1 MSTFDTFYDD
11 EQQREQSL
19 ASMESGADCEK
30 ISRIRKGRS
39 MSWISTLEDEPI
51 TSVKELTTLLD
62 QIFKKHE
69 TAQNWATTK
78 LLISTVLQNTDLSS
92 NEMNTYIYWD
102 AEKAYTRNLIHTDGK
117 HYTLLLLCWNPGRES
132 SIHNHP
138 CDGCFIQTVRGCI
151 RETLYSV
158 HPETNEIRQ
167 EKCRFFNEGQVSFMS
182 DDIGLHK
189 IGNPSRE
196 TGCVSLHLYTPP
208 FKYCNVWANAGVGEL
223 KKCDKGVMG
232 FFSVK
237 GFRTPQFEGRPG
249 RHVKLLE
256 EIAAYRFKSHDEGS
270 CSSTI
275 ITISSSTVENLT
287 ASA

>member
-1 MSTFDTFYDD
+1 MSFNSTF
-11 EQQREQSL
+11 EEER
-19 ASMESGADCEK
+19 
-30 ISRIRKGRS
+30 
-39 MSWISTLEDEPI
+39 I
-51 TSVKELTTLLD
+51 TSVQQLTNSLN
-62 QIFKKHE
+62 QIFKRHE
-69 TAQNWATTK
+69 ASPNWSSTK
-78 LLISTVLQNTDLSS
+78 SLISTVLQNTDLSS
-92 NEMNTYIYWD
+92 YDLNTYTYWD

-117 HYTLLLLCWNPGRES
+117 HYTLLLLCWNPQRES

-138 CDGCFIQTVRGCI
+138 CDGCFIRTVRGCI

-158 HPETNEIRQ
+158 HPDTNEIRQ
-167 EKCRFFNEGQVSFMS
+167 EKCRFFNEGQVSFMN

-189 IGNPSRE
+189 IGNPSKE

-256 EIAAYRFKSHDEGS
+256 EIHTHRFSDKAEGVEN
-270 CSSTI
+270 CSQNV
-275 ITISSSTVENLT
+275 ITITSSAVDKMT